1 MSEWVGGCVGVVA
14 YFSAVLKKLD
24 ELEKLGQQLE
34 TLKRQRNSD
43 SQAKE
48 EEQARQEYQEQI
60 QWFRTTADPVKR
72 HQKNL
77 GRKQAGTC
85 RWLLQE
91 PDYRRWRETSEI
103 PLLWL
108 SATQGCTFAKRT
120 YVS

>member
-1 MSEWVGGCVGVVA
+1 MGAYSYFCV
-14 YFSAVLKKLD
+14 VLKKLD

-34 TLKRQRNSD
+34 ALKKRREGEW
-43 SQAKE
+43 QAKE
-48 EEQARQEYQEQI
+48 EEQARQEYQDQI
-60 QWFRTTADPVKR
+60 QWFRTTADPAKR

-91 PDYRRWRETSEI
+91 PDYKRWKETSEI

-108 SATQGCTFAKRT
+108 SATQGCTYICLLGKYYT
-120 YVS
+120 LQLVD